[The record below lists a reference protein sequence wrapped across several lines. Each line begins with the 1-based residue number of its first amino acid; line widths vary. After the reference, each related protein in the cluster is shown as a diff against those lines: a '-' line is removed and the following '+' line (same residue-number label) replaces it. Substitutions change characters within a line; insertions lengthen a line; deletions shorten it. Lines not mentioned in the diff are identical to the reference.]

1 MLLGEALSKEVL
13 EAGNKFENWKQAQ
26 IDSLAQLE
34 KCQKLRLWLKDN
46 IKSSQQL
53 KNFVE
58 LAGISAG
65 ESDDEVSV
73 LLSAKSVSQT
83 LLVFI
88 FVCMPSC
95 KYISTYIS
103 ICFALSN

>member
-73 LLSAKSVSQT
+73 LLSARKCKLNAPSNNILYACPHISV
-83 LLVFI
+83 
-88 FVCMPSC
+88 
-95 KYISTYIS
+95 
-103 ICFALSN
+103 